1 MLFVTDPPSPEPQIL
16 LEMTQACNGP
26 PAMVGSVINTP
37 GTTNPHDAPS
47 SVELKERADDCFSKG
62 QSFKLDDDRDW
73 VKSGNTAEEVVFGNR
88 LEGTGS
94 MLYWAKLTPNPRS

>member
-1 MLFVTDPPSPEPQIL
+1 
-16 LEMTQACNGP
+16 MTQACNGP
-26 PAMVGSVINTP
+26 PAMVCSEINTP

-62 QSFKLDDDRDW
+62 QSFKLDNDRDW
-73 VKSGNTAEEVVFGNR
+73 AKGGNTAEGVVFGNY

-94 MLYWAKLTPNPRS
+94 MLYCAKLTPNPWS